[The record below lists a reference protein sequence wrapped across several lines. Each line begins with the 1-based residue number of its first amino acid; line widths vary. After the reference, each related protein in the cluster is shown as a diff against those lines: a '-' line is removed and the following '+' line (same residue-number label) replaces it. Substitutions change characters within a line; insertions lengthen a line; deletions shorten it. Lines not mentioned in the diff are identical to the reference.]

1 MKKGIFDLKRYT
13 LGNGVD
19 LVTIK
24 KDTQLASIHIGVKI
38 GSIYERAEE
47 KGIAHFVEHMLFKG
61 TVNRTNEQLNEELEQ
76 RAGEYNAYTD
86 YNSTVYSIT
95 ALNDELEASLE
106 LLSDMLQNSTFSK
119 EEIEKERGVILAE
132 IRSSK
137 DDIEDFSYR
146 KTLEHA
152 FKKSSIKIDTAGKQS
167 TVKRFTRDNLISFYN
182 EYYVA
187 NNTCIT
193 IVSPNDHEFVFGLIK
208 KYFDHW
214 KMGSYKKGD
223 VIVEENIPI
232 KKITHKK
239 QIEQS
244 TIIYLYTFNNLN
256 KQEELALRILNYKL
270 GESAN
275 SILFRKLR
283 EDKGLAY
290 DIYSE
295 LDATKDVKLLI
306 IYTSVNEEDVD
317 EAISIIDTVLKD
329 IKNEK
334 IILDER
340 NISLMRKVLNTAVVG
355 TLEDST
361 QLGNYVLHQIID
373 EEDIYEFIDDM
384 DNMENIKSHDIYKI
398 ANKVFVNPTI
408 HILLPERDDDK

>member
-13 LGNGVD
+13 LENGVD

-106 LLSDMLQNSTFSK
+106 LLSDMLQNSTFPK
-119 EEIEKERGVILAE
+119 EEMEKERGVILAE
-132 IRSSK
+132 IRSSS

-167 TVKRFTRDNLISFYN
+167 TVKKFSREDLISFYK

-187 NNTCIT
+187 NNSCVT
-193 IVSPNDHEFVFGLIK
+193 IVSPNDHEVVFELVK

-214 KMGSYKKGD
+214 EKGNYKKGN

-232 KKITHKK
+232 KKITLKK

-306 IYTSVNEEDVD
+306 IYTSVNEEDVE
-317 EAISIIDTVLKD
+317 EAISIIDTVLMD
-329 IKNEK
+329 IKSEK

-361 QLGNYVLHQIID
+361 QLGNYILHQVID

-384 DNMENIKSHDIYKI
+384 DNMENIKSKDIYKI
-398 ANKVFVNPTI
+398 ANKVLINPTV
-408 HILLPERDDDK
+408 HILLPERDD